1 MSDEQLI
8 TIREFAALFRR
19 NLRACQRR
27 ARSGKWKEAQMIAGR
42 WWVSVPTRAIALR
55 KNSAA

>member
-8 TIREFAALFRR
+8 TIREFARLFRR

-27 ARSGKWKEAQMIAGR
+27 AKSGKWQEAQLIAGR
-42 WWVSVPTRAIALR
+42 WYIAVPSRAVKLA